1 MYGVCFGFHI
11 TKYQANLLKIMNE
24 ESLFYKMSLKILNYL
39 DIQDFNLDSTEMY
52 KISFEL
58 SEEILALLEKEKW
71 LKE

>member
-1 MYGVCFGFHI
+1 
-11 TKYQANLLKIMNE
+11 MNE